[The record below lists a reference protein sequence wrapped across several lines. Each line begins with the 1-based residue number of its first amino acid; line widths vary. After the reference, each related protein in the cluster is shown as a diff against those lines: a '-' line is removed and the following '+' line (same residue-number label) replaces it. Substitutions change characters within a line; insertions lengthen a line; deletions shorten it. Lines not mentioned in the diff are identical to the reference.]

1 MDGSVGV
8 DRSAAEV
15 LVGALEAML
24 AELTATADGDNGW
37 LRPLAILSAEIEYG
51 ALRSPR
57 VDPSN
62 VIDACCELHHLLL
75 SCRDEGEFASRYAR
89 AVNAR
94 SVIGTLHERALV
106 ACRAVAASVTW
117 PTW

>member
-1 MDGSVGV
+1 MDGSVGI

-24 AELTATADGDNGW
+24 AELTAAADGDNGW
-37 LRPLAILSAEIEYG
+37 LRPLAILSAEIEYS
-51 ALRSPR
+51 ALRSHR
-57 VDPSN
+57 VDPSS

-89 AVNAR
+89 ALTAR
-94 SVIGTLHERALV
+94 SMIGILHERALV
-106 ACRAVAASVTW
+106 ACRAVAASVAW
-117 PTW
+117 SAW